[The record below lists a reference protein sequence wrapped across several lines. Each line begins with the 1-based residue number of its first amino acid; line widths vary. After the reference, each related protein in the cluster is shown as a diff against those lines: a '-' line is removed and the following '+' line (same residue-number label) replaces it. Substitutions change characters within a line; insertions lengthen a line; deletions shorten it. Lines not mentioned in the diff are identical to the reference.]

1 MTGSTGTN
9 GELRKMCTRSLP
21 QCSDPSAHPCP
32 ALRPLY
38 LEHRTTAAAICLLN
52 MIFEGNDCIGSQSKA
67 NVKNKPLGFEGAGE
81 TNTIWGMFAH
91 VQERAVVLNEQ
102 MKHLRP
108 IGMSM

>member
-1 MTGSTGTN
+1 
-9 GELRKMCTRSLP
+9 
-21 QCSDPSAHPCP
+21 
-32 ALRPLY
+32 
-38 LEHRTTAAAICLLN
+38 
-52 MIFEGNDCIGSQSKA
+52 
-67 NVKNKPLGFEGAGE
+67 LGFEGTGE